1 MAVKV
6 QCAQVNEVKPK
17 LYLEEQIKAK
27 VDKMAQWLK
36 ELANYAWIPRFDPQI
51 PDKGGRRE

>member
-1 MAVKV
+1 MKV

-27 VDKMAQWLK
+27 VDKMAQWLR
-36 ELANYAWIPRFDPQI
+36 ELAEHAWIPGFDPQI